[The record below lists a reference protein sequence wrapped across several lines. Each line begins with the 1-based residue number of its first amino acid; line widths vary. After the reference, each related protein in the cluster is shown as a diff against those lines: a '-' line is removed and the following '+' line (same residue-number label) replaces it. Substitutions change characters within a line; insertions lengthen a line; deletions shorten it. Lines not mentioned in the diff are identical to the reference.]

1 MGFVKWMD
9 QAPKWLKVVLA
20 LPLLDIV
27 WVIYRLIKSVND
39 KNTLGIIVAILLIV
53 IGLPFLWLVDIITL
67 LVLDKVL
74 WF

>member
-9 QAPKWLKVVLA
+9 ANPKWLKVVLA
-20 LPLLDIV
+20 LPLLDIL

-39 KNTLGIIVAILLIV
+39 KSTLGVVLAVILIV
-53 IGLPFLWLVDIITL
+53 IGLPWLWLLDIITL
-67 LVLDKVL
+67 LVLNKVL